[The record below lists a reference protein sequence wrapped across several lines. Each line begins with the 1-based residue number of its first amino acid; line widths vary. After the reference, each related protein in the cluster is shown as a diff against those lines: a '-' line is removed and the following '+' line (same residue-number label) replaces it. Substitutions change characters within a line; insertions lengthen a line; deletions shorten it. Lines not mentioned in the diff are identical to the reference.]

1 VTKAIADGLLHRA
14 FSVFLFNSEGK
25 LLIQQRAG
33 CKITFPLMWANTCC
47 SHPLY
52 VADELVE
59 EAALGVRK
67 AASRKVAHELGIT
80 ELYPEDLTFLTK
92 IHYEA
97 AQDANWGEHE
107 IDWLLF
113 AKKDVALNLN
123 DNEVESVRW
132 VTPEE
137 LTQMFADCAAG
148 KLYLAPWFQL
158 IAEKYLL
165 KWWPRV
171 DEIIAHGGLPDD
183 LKEGLVPVNRLGTPG
198 NARTAAS
205 FL

>member
-1 VTKAIADGLLHRA
+1 
-14 FSVFLFNSEGK
+14 
-25 LLIQQRAG
+25 
-33 CKITFPLMWANTCC
+33 MWANTCC

-52 VADELVE
+52 IESELIE
-59 EAALGVRK
+59 ENALGVRN
-67 AASRKVAHELGIT
+67 AAIRKVEHELGIT
-80 ELYPEDLTFLTK
+80 GLTVDDLTFLTK

-97 AQDANWGEHE
+97 AHDENWAEHE

-113 AKKDVALNLN
+113 AKKDVAVHNN
-123 DNEVESVRW
+123 ANEVENSRW
-132 VTPEE
+132 VTADE
-137 LTQMFADCAAG
+137 LKQMFVDCAEG
-148 KLYLAPWFQL
+148 KIYLAPWFQL

-171 DEIIAHGGLPDD
+171 DEIIANKGLPAD

-205 FL
+205 FF